1 MEERQI
7 HSEEPLQTNQ
17 LDETVKNSI
26 LPYLKDLAKVLTV
39 VLILFLFCFR
49 IAIVEGSSMY
59 DTLVDGDY
67 ILLLNNFLDGEPE
80 YGDIIVASKSTYK
93 DGEPIIKRVIATEGQ
108 VVDINYVTGEV
119 TVDGVVLD
127 EPYIHSATVQIVNP
141 QTFPLTVP
149 EGCLFVMGDNRERS
163 LDSRSTTIGLI
174 DRREVVGTA
183 LFLIFPGNDGGN
195 EERQFN
201 RIGVISQ

>member
-39 VLILFLFCFR
+39 VLVLFLFCFR

-80 YGDIIVASKSTYK
+80 YGDIIVASKSAYK

-108 VVDINYVTGEV
+108 VVDIDYATGEV
-119 TVDGVVLD
+119 IVDGIVLD

-149 EGCLFVMGDNRERS
+149 EGCLFVMGDNRGKS

-183 LFLIFPGNDGGN
+183 LFLIFPGNDDGN

>member
-1 MEERQI
+1 M
-7 HSEEPLQTNQ
+7 SEEYISNPINEENN
-17 LDETVKNSI
+17 LDQVVKGSI

-39 VLILFLFCFR
+39 ILILFLFCFR

-67 ILLLNNFLDGEPE
+67 ILLLNNFLAGDPE

-108 VVDINYVTGEV
+108 IVDINFETGEV

-127 EPYIHSATVQIVNP
+127 EPYIHSSTTKILNS
-141 QTFPLTVP
+141 QTFPLTVDD
-149 EGCLFVMGDNRERS
+149 GCLFVMGDNRGKS
-163 LDSRSTTIGLI
+163 LDSRSTVIGQI
-174 DRREVVGTA
+174 DCREVVGTA
-183 LFLIFPGNDGGN
+183 LFLMFPGNDEGN

-201 RIGVISQ
+201 RIGVLS